1 MYNQYSH
8 LQNFSNA
15 STATTAV
22 GQNTGKGSSTIIL
35 NQTNLLASDKN
46 NATLVYNFPS
56 TISFPNHK
64 IAVQSI
70 TMYYSWANIS
80 ASLGNNTFTY
90 NWTVGVTL
98 TTYTITIPDGLYEI
112 KDLNSLL
119 QFTMVKNGHYLI
131 NSAGQNVYYA
141 EFLVNVNKY
150 SIDINTF
157 PVPTSLPATYT
168 APVAN
173 AAAGYAAWVGYPTT
187 TFNPI
192 ITLPS
197 AINSIFGYTAGYA
210 TTSSGAGLNLT
221 FSSSTSPQVQ
231 PNPTL
236 FLSCNYVNNV
246 YSNPNTIIY
255 SLTPNVAIGQQIIE
269 KPYEFNWNTITG
281 TTSQLTFTFRG
292 NNQSLI
298 KIIDPNMTVVL
309 AIKENGSN

>member
-35 NQTNLLASDKN
+35 NQSNLLASDKN

-70 TMYYSWANIS
+70 FMYYSWANIS

-90 NWTVGVTL
+90 SWTVVATP

-173 AAAGYAAWVGYPTT
+173 VAAGYAAWPGYPTT

-236 FLSCNYVNNV
+236 FFSCNFVNNV

-255 SLTPNVAIGQQIIE
+255 SLTPNVAIGQQIID
-269 KPYEFNWNTITG
+269 KPPEFNWNTITG

-309 AIKENGSN
+309 AIKENS

>member
-1 MYNQYSH
+1 MYKPYSFT
-8 LQNFSNA
+8 NTS
-15 STATTAV
+15 TTAV
-22 GQNTGKGSSTIIL
+22 GQNSGKGSSTIIL
-35 NQTNLLASDKN
+35 NQKNLVASDTN

-56 TISFPNHK
+56 TVSFPNHK
-64 IAVQSI
+64 ITVQSI

-80 ASLGNNTFTY
+80 VALQNNTFSY
-90 NWTVGVTL
+90 SWTFGVT
-98 TTYTITIPDGLYEI
+98 TVVDTIVVPDGLYEI

-119 QFTMVKNGHYLI
+119 QFEMIKNGHYLI

-157 PVPTSLPATYT
+157 PVPTSLPTGFST
-168 APVAN
+168 PVAN
-173 AAAGYAAWVGYPTT
+173 VAAGYAAFPGFPTA

-197 AINSIFGYTAGYA
+197 AINSIFGYTAGFA
-210 TTSSGAGLNLT
+210 TSVGTGLNLT

-236 FLSCNYVNNV
+236 FLSCNFVNNI

-255 SLTPNVAIGQQIIE
+255 SLTPNVAIGEQIID
-269 KPYEFNWNTITG
+269 KPPEFNWNVITG

-298 KIIDPNMTVVL
+298 KIIDPNMTIIL
-309 AIKENGSN
+309 AIKENGSD

>member
-1 MYNQYSH
+1 MYRPYSFT
-8 LQNFSNA
+8 NTS
-15 STATTAV
+15 TTAV
-22 GQNTGKGSSTIIL
+22 GQNSGKGSSTIIL
-35 NQTNLLASDKN
+35 NQKNLVASDTN

-56 TISFPNHK
+56 TVSFPNHK
-64 IAVQSI
+64 ITVQSI

-80 ASLGNNTFTY
+80 VALQNNTFSY
-90 NWTVGVTL
+90 SWTFGVT
-98 TTYTITIPDGLYEI
+98 TVVDTIVVPDGLYEI

-119 QFTMVKNGHYLI
+119 QFEMIKNGHYLI

-157 PVPTSLPATYT
+157 PVPTALPTGFST
-168 APVAN
+168 PVAN
-173 AAAGYAAWVGYPTT
+173 VAAGYAAFPGFPTA

-197 AINSIFGYTAGYA
+197 AINSIFGYSAGFA
-210 TTSSGAGLNLT
+210 TGAGAGLNLT
-221 FSSSTSPQVQ
+221 YNSSVSPQVQ

-236 FLSCNYVNNV
+236 FLSCNFVNNI

-255 SLTPNVAIGQQIIE
+255 SLTPNVAIGEQIID
-269 KPYEFNWNTITG
+269 KPPEFNWNVITG
-281 TTSQLTFTFRG
+281 TTSSLTFTFRG

-298 KIIDPNMTVVL
+298 KIIDPNMTIIL
-309 AIKENGSN
+309 AIKENGSD